1 MKRNHEILMI
11 ILLLAAISFGCKYV
25 VIPEDL
31 IAEQETFKAWNA
43 VVTGVSQTS
52 TGALHVDVT
61 IQNETGDWSSMQAVA
76 GEPVVLKSAGK
87 ESTCDTVFIGTGGHR
102 LAPGFQM
109 RGYTAGTKA
118 EPVTQLL
125 YVECAG
131 SQLQP
136 DAKLFIN
143 YVAYNGDLDYYHQD
157 VNESTGTLELSLND
171 VVTDLRYPVDLE
183 IPGLAE
189 ATGSE
194 ILAISENVVSL
205 VDVQRIETGLQFTW
219 KNYNPTNFALKTHIG
234 IPPVIGSDG
243 IIYGIFEIMD
253 LATTPLTPSK
263 GEVTWTTEAQVPEGV
278 GNLYIL
284 LSVEDRQMRM
294 YVNHLID
301 ITDK

>member
-125 YVECAG
+125 YVECTGA
-131 SQLQP
+131 QMQP
-136 DAKLFIN
+136 DAKLSIK
-143 YVAYNGDLDYYHQD
+143 YIAYNGDLDYYHQD
-157 VNESTGTLELSLND
+157 VNESSGTLELSLDD
-171 VVTDLRYPVDLE
+171 VVTDLSYPVDTE
-183 IPGLAE
+183 IPGLVE
-189 ATGSE
+189 AAGTE
-194 ILAISENVVSL
+194 ILAISENL
-205 VDVQRIETGLQFTW
+205 VTLTDVQRTDTGFIFSW
-219 KNYNPTNFALKTHIG
+219 KNFNPTNFALKTHIG
-234 IPPVIGSDG
+234 NPPVIGSDG
-243 IIYGIFEIMD
+243 ILYGIFEIMD
-253 LATTPLTPSK
+253 LATTPLTPAK
-263 GEVTWTTEAQVPEGV
+263 GNATWTTEVIVPAGV
-278 GNLYIL
+278 NGFYIL

>member
-1 MKRNHEILMI
+1 MKRNHEILLGV
-11 ILLLAAISFGCKYV
+11 LLLAFVSFGCKYIF
-25 VIPEDL
+25 IPEDL
-31 IAEQETFKAWNA
+31 IGEKAASIAWNA

-52 TGALHVDVT
+52 AGALHIDVT
-61 IQNETGDWSSMQAVA
+61 IQNETGEWSSMQAMA
-76 GEPVVLKSAGK
+76 GEPALLRNGSD
-87 ESTCDTVFIGTGGHR
+87 ESTCDLVFIGKGGHR
-102 LAPGFQM
+102 LAPGFQI
-109 RGYTAGTKA
+109 RGYTTGTRA
-118 EPVTQLL
+118 DPITQLL

-131 SQLQP
+131 VQAEPGAILS
-136 DAKLFIN
+136 IN

-157 VNESTGTLELSLND
+157 VNESTGTLELSLD
-171 VVTDLRYPVDLE
+171 EVAADLTYPVYLE
-183 IPGLAE
+183 IPGLIE
-189 ATGSE
+189 PATSE

-205 VDVQRIETGLQFTW
+205 VDVQRVETGLQFTW
-219 KNYNPTNFALKTHIG
+219 KNFNPTNFALKTHIG

-253 LATTPLTPSK
+253 LAATPLTPSK
-263 GEVTWTTEAQVPEGV
+263 GQVTWITEAQVPEDV